1 MKTQLAWHNLMH
13 EKGRTLVAT
22 AGVIFALVLILMQLG
37 FLGSVVTTATII
49 YDQLRFD
56 VLITSPEYIDIRKTG
71 TFPRQRLH
79 QVSALKDVVDVQ
91 PLYIGL
97 NVWRHPSTLRGRGI
111 LVLGTRN
118 PNEVFNL
125 KADTKPDYAALGR
138 ANAVLIDTNSRPE
151 FGPQRPG
158 IQTEVGGQQ
167 VEIAG
172 QFTLGTGF
180 CADGAILLGD
190 QGFARLFPYQSIR
203 QVNLG
208 LVRLEPG
215 ADPKKVAE
223 ELKQIL
229 PPDTRVLTR
238 DEINFRERRF
248 WLVTTS
254 VGVIFGLGTV
264 VAVIVGVAIVY
275 QVLSADIT
283 NHRSEYAT
291 LKAVGY
297 GPRQLAK
304 FVLQEAIILGVLGY
318 FPAILLAE
326 MLYRVT
332 SSAANIPIAMTWGR
346 AALVLGISLAMCTL
360 SGLAAL
366 RKITVADPAD
376 LF

>member
-49 YDQLRFD
+49 YDQLRFE

-71 TFPRQRLH
+71 TFPRQRLS
-79 QVSALKDVVDVQ
+79 QAAAVEGVLDVQ
-91 PLYIGL
+91 PMYIGL
-97 NVWRHPSTLRGRGI
+97 NVWRHPTTLRGRGI
-111 LVLGTRN
+111 LVVGARDPAAVFDLKKPGN
-118 PNEVFNL
+118 PN
-125 KADTKPDYAALGR
+125 YAALSR
-138 ANAVLIDTNSRPE
+138 ANAVLIDTSSRSE

-158 IQTEVGGQQ
+158 VQTEVGGQQ

-172 QFTLGTGF
+172 QFTMGTGF
-180 CADGAILLGD
+180 TADGAIMVGD
-190 QGFARLFPYQSIR
+190 QGFARLFPYQGSR
-203 QVNLG
+203 EVNLG

-215 ADPKKVAE
+215 VDPKQVAE
-223 ELKQIL
+223 KLAKVL
-229 PPDTRVLTR
+229 PADTRILTR
-238 DEINFRERRF
+238 PEINYRERRF

-264 VAVIVGVAIVY
+264 VAMIVGVAIVY

-304 FVLQEAIILGVLGY
+304 FVLQEAVILGVLGY
-318 FPAILLAE
+318 FPALILAE
-326 MLYRVT
+326 LLYRVT
-332 SSAANIPIAMTWGR
+332 SSAASIPIAMTWGR
-346 AALVLGISLAMCTL
+346 AVLVLGISLAMCTL